1 MPFKGSFISG
11 FLVWNVLYLQRPIYQ
26 LSDLSVE
33 FLEQPS
39 CFVLFQVEICG
50 TSWTYNPALVT
61 KVASGTESPSVG
73 ASAGGEMYFSLGTKS
88 SITAYRR

>member
-1 MPFKGSFISG
+1 M
-11 FLVWNVLYLQRPIYQ
+11 
-26 LSDLSVE
+26 E

-39 CFVLFQVEICG
+39 CFGLFQVEICG

-73 ASAGGEMYFSLGTKS
+73 ASAGGEIYSFSQN
-88 SITAYRR
+88 

>member
-39 CFVLFQVEICG
+39 CFGLFQVEICG
-50 TSWTYNPALVT
+50 TSWTYNPALVA

-73 ASAGGEMYFSLGTKS
+73 ASAGGEIYSFSQN
-88 SITAYRR
+88 